1 MPIAKPSDMIQ
12 SASRALRIIDEL
24 GARPKGL
31 TARNIARRC
40 ELPLA
45 TTYHLLRTL
54 CYERYVEHHP
64 NELYVLGPKIVSRF
78 RDFLA
83 SVERPA
89 NIDNVLRHLSALT
102 RQSVYYSQLVGDQ
115 VAVTAVAEG
124 RYSPHLEE
132 LMVRF
137 SDGAHATALGKALL
151 WSLPP
156 TARRGYLAEHGMR
169 PFTSMTVHDPDALD
183 RELHALAR
191 QPAFIEHEQY
201 RTEVCCG
208 AVLVRGARAGT
219 IGMSCGLD
227 RWRQMGSRL
236 TRELRLAAK
245 DLETTPAGPIKDH
258 EPI

>member
-1 MPIAKPSDMIQ
+1 MPIGKPSDLIQ

-54 CYERYVEHHP
+54 CYERYVEHRP
-64 NELYVLGPKIVSRF
+64 NEAYVLGPKIVSRF
-78 RDFLA
+78 HDFLS

-89 NIDNVLRHLSALT
+89 NIDDVLRHLSELT
-102 RQSVYYSQLVGDQ
+102 QQSVYYCQLVGDQ

-124 RYSPHLEE
+124 RCSPHLED
-132 LMVRF
+132 LMIHF
-137 SDGAHATALGKALL
+137 NDGAHATALGKALL

-156 TARRGYLAEHGMR
+156 SARRDYLTQHGMR
-169 PFTSMTVHDPDALD
+169 PFTSMTVHDPEALD

-201 RTEVCCG
+201 RPEVCCG
-208 AVLVRGARAGT
+208 AVLVRSARAGA
-219 IGMSCGLD
+219 IGISCGLD
-227 RWRQMGSRL
+227 RWRKIGPLL
-236 TRELRLAAK
+236 TRELRFAAK
-245 DLETTPAGPIKDH
+245 DLETAPVVPTKDH
-258 EPI
+258 DPV